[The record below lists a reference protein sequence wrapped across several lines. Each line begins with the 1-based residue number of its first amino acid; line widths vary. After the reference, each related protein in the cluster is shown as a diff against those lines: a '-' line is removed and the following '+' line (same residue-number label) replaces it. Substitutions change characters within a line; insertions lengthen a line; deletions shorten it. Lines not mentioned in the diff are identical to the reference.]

1 MSQDA
6 SSITDEPNTLT
17 PSISAIREYRDRLQA
32 NRILDQFAERF
43 TERNYFPYGGDGLL
57 FAMLT
62 QLPNWPADTELSIVD
77 DEGNEI
83 ACYLKGSDAADIE
96 HYITL
101 VQHADG
107 SYTGLGNTN
116 TYVIEPMFHG
126 LFRQIP
132 ANSELG
138 SGGDDFTDHSRI
150 RVVREQIAEL
160 AQAKRAQL
168 FEALMADAD
177 LSKSEMQ
184 DDDSNPFLP
193 FWTPT
198 PQDRSL
204 TLWALRALN
213 PQLPVERLEDL
224 LNVLPLTHAQE
235 IDLIHHDV
243 LPEAFAQAL
252 EDSKAEWARS
262 REIDELL
269 DAQVDDVDTDTAL
282 PEWLKGLSDADRHQ
296 WSEALSAYNHAVM
309 KAHNPGFPD
318 VEMYSESIQLRDY
331 ARIKLRARLI
341 IDRGLVI
348 EPDDVIIETSHTQ
361 ITGVVLTPSLA
372 GPGNNVDVVH
382 STKTQSLT
390 DLSLSN
396 VAYTNINFKAT
407 AVVKNAQGEPIN
419 ALTASYIY
427 DLVRGLDVGEE
438 YPRFLRSSLLT
449 SGPGRWYAA
458 RYAQVMQAQMRVDAL
473 EARMAGDFLDSGMS
487 PAGQED
493 RGYKW
498 VTSVLGHPVDDGNRP
513 RVEGHHIQVQKL
525 RLNGMPLDGLLIIG
539 TESSQAV
546 APVVVYTPQAP
557 DGKCFRE
564 INKLE
569 ELRPILLDPVYLEYL
584 VGMAS
589 LKHQLDVRN
598 ALVNNWRT
606 LIIDT
611 RPYTGNF
618 LEAAY
623 EARINRVIEKV
634 DEQTNTTSEVNWQ
647 SAWEIIRV
655 VGEVALIFTP
665 FRIALPIAAIRSTYA
680 VAQGLRDAAAGKAK
694 EAESYFVEA
703 ALLLLDMIPFSKISK
718 AKPAKIKPAQPK
730 QFIDKYTGVLNFD
743 ARPAMPQLPSGL
755 KLRTDGFYNGV
766 HEQVINGQSSFYLV
780 RKGRAYPVEP
790 DLNNHVWRMID
801 LRHPNASNKTPMFPD
816 AQNLWR
822 YHPPGGAGGAVFK
835 LDLTGIE
842 SAKVLKKKDPHI
854 RDAVLARI
862 REIEAEFPLNNN
874 CFHFKPLH
882 RKKGE
887 SLQFTF
893 DLTGIPGGKGRGPW
907 RLKVREREGE
917 KGVLE
922 LSELM
927 PWHKSK
933 H

>member
-6 SSITDEPNTLT
+6 SSITEEPTTFT
-17 PSISAIREYRDRLQA
+17 PSISAIREYRDRRQA
-32 NRILDQFAERF
+32 NLILDQFAERF

-62 QLPNWPADTELSIVD
+62 QLPHWPADTELSVVD
-77 DEGNEI
+77 EEGDEI
-83 ACYLKGSDAADIE
+83 ACYLKGSDAADIQ
-96 HYITL
+96 HAVTL

-107 SYTGLGNTN
+107 SYAGLGNTN
-116 TYVIEPMFHG
+116 TYIIEPMFHG

-150 RVVREQIAEL
+150 RVVRGQIAEL
-160 AQAKRAQL
+160 AIAKRAQL
-168 FEALMADAD
+168 LEALLADAD
-177 LSKSEMQ
+177 LSKSENQ

-198 PQDRSL
+198 PPDRPL
-204 TLWALRALN
+204 PLWALRALN
-213 PQLPVERLEDL
+213 PQLPIERLEDL

-243 LPEAFAQAL
+243 LPEAFALAL

-269 DAQVDDVDTDTAL
+269 DAQADDVDTNNAL
-282 PEWLKGLSDADRHQ
+282 PDWLKRLSDADRHQ
-296 WSEALSAYNHAVM
+296 WSVALRDYNLTVLSAQE
-309 KAHNPGFPD
+309 PGLPD
-318 VEMYSESIQLRDY
+318 VEMYGESMQIRDY
-331 ARIKLRARLI
+331 ARIKLRERLV
-341 IDRGLVI
+341 IDHGLLI
-348 EPDDVIIETSHTQ
+348 EPDDVIIETFHTQ
-361 ITGVVLTPSLA
+361 VTGVVVTPSLA
-372 GPGNNVDVVH
+372 GPGNNVEVVH
-382 STKTQSLT
+382 SSREQRLT

-396 VAYTNINFKAT
+396 VAFTNINFLTT
-407 AVVKNAQGEPIN
+407 AVVKNAQGEPVSG
-419 ALTASYIY
+419 LTASYIY
-427 DLVRGLDVGEE
+427 DLVRGLNVGEE
-438 YPRFLRSSLLT
+438 YPRFVKSSLLT
-449 SGPGRWYAA
+449 SAQGRLYAT
-458 RYAQVMQAQMRVDAL
+458 RYARVMQAQMRFDAL
-473 EARMAGDFLDSGMS
+473 EAKMAGDFLDDGTS

-498 VTSVLGHPVDDGNRP
+498 VKAVVDHPVDDGNRGL
-513 RVEGHHIQVQKL
+513 VERHHIQVQKL
-525 RLNGMPLDGLLIIG
+525 RLNGIQLDGLLIIG

-546 APVVVYTPQAP
+546 ATVVVYTPQAP
-557 DGKCFRE
+557 DGKCLRE
-564 INKLE
+564 LNNLE
-569 ELRPILLDPVYLEYL
+569 ELRPILLDPVYLQYL
-584 VGMAS
+584 VGMAP
-589 LKHQLDVRN
+589 LKQQRDVRN

-623 EARINRVIEKV
+623 EARIDRVIEKV

-647 SAWEIIRV
+647 SAWDIIRIA
-655 VGEVALIFTP
+655 GEVALIFTP

-766 HEQVINGQSSFYLV
+766 HERVIDGQSSFYLV
-780 RKGRAYPVEP
+780 RKGKAYPVQP
-790 DLNNHVWRMID
+790 DHASHVWRMID
-801 LRHPNASNKTPMFPD
+801 LRHPNASSKTPMFPD
-816 AQNLWR
+816 EQNVWR
-822 YHPPGGAGGAVFK
+822 YHPPGGAGGGVYK
-835 LDLTGIE
+835 LDLTGLEDAKIFKKLDQHIE
-842 SAKVLKKKDPHI
+842 DRVLKS
-854 RDAVLARI
+854 
-862 REIEAEFPLNNN
+862 IETIKTDFPLDHGSHG
-874 CFHFKPLH
+874 FHSVGKNQAKEKLY
-882 RKKGE
+882 
-887 SLQFTF
+887 TF
-893 DLTGIPGGKGRGPW
+893 NIAGIPNDKGKGAW
-907 RLKVREREGE
+907 RLKVREPADN
-917 KGVLE
+917 KGVLVFE
-922 LSELM
+922 EIM